1 MQSICTKDCSS
12 KKLNLNSD
20 FFACGTVWE
29 YSGKKNKNKYLPS
42 TKTNSGCIKKKLINK
57 YQRILSVEICEA
69 LLPDRFCLFERQK
82 SFPIENTLLQS
93 AYIPKYFIFY
103 PPIEKCSQQKKT
115 MNSLH
120 SITIAFTTKGSA
132 YIVQASATHRKHLNI

>member
-42 TKTNSGCIKKKLINK
+42 TKTNSGCIKKIN
-57 YQRILSVEICEA
+57 
-69 LLPDRFCLFERQK
+69 
-82 SFPIENTLLQS
+82 
-93 AYIPKYFIFY
+93 
-103 PPIEKCSQQKKT
+103 
-115 MNSLH
+115 
-120 SITIAFTTKGSA
+120 
-132 YIVQASATHRKHLNI
+132 